1 MGNTER
7 THRQG
12 MEQRAQGQPS
22 PLLGANHRRVLAAT
36 LRRVELAAWHL
47 EDRIRRGATPQLA
60 LTSQIDAPSGDQQ
73 AALLHLAARLRQEI
87 ASLATDYQLSGGEES
102 FLRGIKGEFMVLWA
116 DLEDMRPEKLGDY
129 GPLRPQVDSLLTP
142 RIERLIELA
151 LAISDVASGRPGS
164 ISKWQ
169 RQAPAQDNLNKS
181 DKKPD

>member
-12 MEQRAQGQPS
+12 MEQKAQGQQP

-47 EDRIRRGATPQLA
+47 EDRIRRGAVPQLA
-60 LTSQIDAPSGDQQ
+60 LTRYTDAPNAEQQ

-102 FLRGIKGEFMVLWA
+102 FLRGIKGEFMILWA
-116 DLEDMRPEKLGDY
+116 DLEDMRPEKLRDY

-151 LAISDVASGRPGS
+151 LAISDVASGRPDS
-164 ISKWQ
+164 VSKWQ
-169 RQAPAQDNLNKS
+169 HQAPAQDSLDEADEEQN
-181 DKKPD
+181 